1 MRLRAAAVSLALGL
15 AAIPAVVGAVLVAP
29 HAVFID
35 HRTRSGQIVL
45 VNNGSEPE
53 EVSIELVFGY
63 PATDSSGNIGIRFIE
78 DPGPEYPSA
87 AGWIRAFPQR
97 LRVLPG
103 QRQVVRLLATPPPEL
118 PDGEY
123 WSRLIVTSR
132 GGEVPVATPE
142 NAAVRAGVSLI
153 TRTVISVTYRKGPLR
168 TGVVLEDFRPSVSG
182 DSLIA
187 WVALRREGN
196 AAYLGSVVFRLL
208 DSGGSERARWETP
221 VAVYYDLNRR
231 FAFPLEGLPA
241 GSYRLALRVST
252 DREDIPR
259 EHVLPAAPI
268 ERSAAV
274 EIP

>member
-1 MRLRAAAVSLALGL
+1 VKRAVAIAILGCSVAV
-15 AAIPAVVGAVLVAP
+15 PAVVRAVLVAP

-35 HRTRSGQIVL
+35 HRNRGGQIVL
-45 VNNGSEPE
+45 VNNGTDPE

-63 PATDSSGNIGIRFIE
+63 PATDSLGNIGIRFIE

-87 AGWIRAFPQR
+87 AAWIRAFPPR
-97 LRVLPG
+97 LRMAPG
-103 QRQVVRLLATPPPEL
+103 QRQVVRLLATPPADL

-123 WSRLIVTSR
+123 WSRLIVTSQ
-132 GGEVPVATPE
+132 GGQVPLAAPE
-142 NAAVRAGVSLI
+142 SAAVRAAVTLV
-153 TRTVISVTYRKGPLR
+153 TRTVISVTYRKGTVR
-168 TGVVLEDFRPSVSG
+168 TGVVLEDFRPSVEG
-182 DSLIA
+182 DSLVA

-196 AAYLGSVVFRLL
+196 AAYLGSVSLRLL
-208 DSGGSERARWETP
+208 DSGGSQVASWSTP

-231 FAFPLEGLPA
+231 FAFPLQALPLGRYA
-241 GSYRLALRVST
+241 VVLRVST

-268 ERSAAV
+268 ERSVPV

>member
-1 MRLRAAAVSLALGL
+1 MKRAVAIAILGCSVAA
-15 AAIPAVVGAVLVAP
+15 PAVVRAVLVAP

-35 HRTRSGQIVL
+35 HRNRGGQIVL
-45 VNNGSEPE
+45 VNNGTDPE

-63 PATDSSGNIGIRFIE
+63 PATDSLGNIGIRFIE

-87 AGWIRAFPQR
+87 AGWIRAFPPR
-97 LRVLPG
+97 LRMAPG
-103 QRQVVRLLATPPPEL
+103 QRQVVRLLATPPADL

-123 WSRLIVTSR
+123 WSRLIVTSQ
-132 GGEVPVATPE
+132 GGQVPLAAPE
-142 NAAVRAGVSLI
+142 SAAVRAGVTLV
-153 TRTVISVTYRKGPLR
+153 TRTVISVTYRKGTVR
-168 TGVVLEDFRPSVSG
+168 TGVVLEDFRPSVEG
-182 DSLIA
+182 DSLVA

-196 AAYLGSVVFRLL
+196 AAYLGSVSLRLL
-208 DSGGSERARWETP
+208 DSGGSQVASWNTP

-231 FAFPLEGLPA
+231 FAFPLEALPPGRYA
-241 GSYRLALRVST
+241 AVLRVST

-268 ERSAAV
+268 ERSVPV